1 MKKTTINK
9 ERLAKITLIIAII
22 KLSLKKI
29 LNTSLLLAPT
39 ALKIPISLFLWLI
52 EIVIKF
58 NNKRDAKIAKP
69 SPIYKK
75 IFEQISKIEY
85 SVEQLENSGIYLDIN
100 INELKEII
108 EEPQDFDIKPSD
120 LVDDYMF
127 NVDNIKD
134 DICRLYHLLD
144 KLQDL
149 LYNKDL

>member
-1 MKKTTINK
+1 MKEIN
-9 ERLAKITLIIAII
+9 
-22 KLSLKKI
+22 
-29 LNTSLLLAPT
+29 
-39 ALKIPISLFLWLI
+39 
-52 EIVIKF
+52 
-58 NNKRDAKIAKP
+58 
-69 SPIYKK
+69 
-75 IFEQISKIEY
+75 EQISKIEY

-134 DICRLYHLLD
+134 DIYRLYHLLD